1 MAYDRELLIHKLQ
14 RWEDYIQ
21 NYQLPDWDTIPNF
34 GLYMDQVIVLVQQYL
49 SFLPTSPDGKDSFVT
64 ASAINNYVRLKVMP
78 APVKRKY
85 GRVHIAY
92 IMMILTLKLSMSISD
107 IQRLLPSEM
116 SEEQVRAAYAEYA
129 KNFRCMALTFTQ
141 QVHSAAEKLQTPS
154 SSPDTAATGLII
166 EYALTAGFNS
176 LMAEKLIR
184 LADAD
189 TKAVLEAEKQP
200 K

>member
-1 MAYDRELLIHKLQ
+1 MAYDRELLVHKLQ

-21 NYQLPDWDTIPNF
+21 NYHLPEWDTIPNF
-34 GLYMDQVIVLVQQYL
+34 GLYMDQVIVLLQQYL
-49 SFLPTSPDGKDSFVT
+49 SFIPTSPDSKDSFVT

-92 IMMILTLKLSMSISD
+92 IMMILMLKLSMSISD

-116 SEEQVRAAYAEYA
+116 SEEQVHAAYEEYA
-129 KNFRCMALTFTQ
+129 KNFRRMALTFTQ

-154 SSPDTAATGLII
+154 SSADTAATGLII

-189 TKAVLEAEKQP
+189 TQAVLDAETQQS
-200 K
+200 

>member
-14 RWEDYIQ
+14 RWDDYIQ
-21 NYQLPDWDTIPNF
+21 NYQLPDWDTIPTF

-141 QVHSAAEKLQTPS
+141 QVQSAAEKLRTPS